1 MLLRPKTRSNYA
13 KWFGSGKTL
22 NVLLEFRPRLDK
34 WDVISLEK
42 KFQELPRWYM
52 HQKTERFATMLE
64 AIKFILKLSNED
76 ELSLQDRYTNEVQV
90 YNLEE
95 IEMTNKPVENITLI
109 YGKDSRFVTDDAIF
123 EYIKNIEDEIR
134 RLNNINNQPVKLK
147 KKIESLKE
155 SVQDLVKVVDNR

>member
-34 WDVISLEK
+34 WDVISLEN
-42 KFQELPRWYM
+42 KFQGLPRWYM

-76 ELSLQDRYTNEVQV
+76 E
-90 YNLEE
+90 
-95 IEMTNKPVENITLI
+95 
-109 YGKDSRFVTDDAIF
+109 
-123 EYIKNIEDEIR
+123 IR
-134 RLNNINNQPVKLK
+134 RLNNISNQPVKLK

-155 SVQDLVKVVDNR
+155 SVQDLVKVADNR